1 MYLSALLFPF
11 LVSTDGNM
19 GSLSYDFIAFICTR
33 VSVFHVDV
41 QSIFSQRKC
50 IQFGRSCFT
59 LKTNPTLH
67 VIFTF

>member
-1 MYLSALLFPF
+1 MYFSALLFPF

-50 IQFGRSCFT
+50 IQLVDRA
-59 LKTNPTLH
+59 LL
-67 VIFTF
+67 